1 MVRIRSVARAGVGV
15 PGDLVRAVG
24 GKPTSPDTYLVI
36 RRLNVRTAGRFS
48 AGLAS
53 ALRRLPAVPDRVT
66 DDQLAELRSMWA
78 DEVAVLHADGVARV
92 PDAFTPDELSD
103 LVAFATNAPASLV
116 RADGSSA
123 PGTYAQRDG
132 DVVSVRI
139 DQSFLLAQPAIQA
152 MMARAMASDIG
163 TARNGLWST
172 VHPPILYWS
181 CVSQA
186 TPDDQMSQRLARRF
200 HSDYDGLGGLRL
212 HVYLTDVDDASGPM
226 DYVRSSHRPGALP
239 GSMRRDA
246 TDEITVAEVHRRFGA
261 QAVESVT
268 GPAGTSFM
276 SDSNGLHRGN
286 APMATDRLFL
296 VMPLQAGSLAGAY
309 NRVRRL
315 PAVDG
320 DLALALR
327 AKRPD
332 LRLFEAAPSGAR
344 VASLAHAALPGDVP
358 TTR

>member
-186 TPDDQMSQRLARRF
+186 TPDEEMSQRLARRF

-332 LRLFEAAPSGAR
+332 LRLFEAAPPGAR